1 MECMQ
6 SCHWC
11 LWGGGVSV
19 VPQSMSG
26 FRGDQISYHPLSGA
40 EIELD
45 LIFGYRHLSPSA
57 HALVLSAEE
66 KRRVYR
72 IRYVIFQRRVRGRRL
87 TSVLALLIGDDKVGK

>member
-1 MECMQ
+1 M
-6 SCHWC
+6 
-11 LWGGGVSV
+11 
-19 VPQSMSG
+19 PQSMSG
-26 FRGDQISYHPLSGA
+26 FRRDQISYHPLSGA

-45 LIFGYRHLSPSA
+45 LILGYRHLPPV
-57 HALVLSAEE
+57 HAFVLSAEE

>member
-1 MECMQ
+1 M
-6 SCHWC
+6 
-11 LWGGGVSV
+11 
-19 VPQSMSG
+19 PQSMSG

-45 LIFGYRHLSPSA
+45 LILGYRHLPPSV
-57 HALVLSAEE
+57 HALVLTAEE

-87 TSVLALLIGDDKVGK
+87 TSVLALLIGDDKVWK

>member
-1 MECMQ
+1 M
-6 SCHWC
+6 
-11 LWGGGVSV
+11 
-19 VPQSMSG
+19 PQSMSG
-26 FRGDQISYHPLSGA
+26 FRWDQISYHPLSGA

-45 LIFGYRHLSPSA
+45 LILGYRHLPPV
-57 HALVLSAEE
+57 HAFVLSAEE